1 MHSVQSFFFFF
12 FFFLGGGGGG
22 GGGGVEQGRECRG
35 LHVSEDNKV
44 GGSAGRNTEAMD
56 FIFWIS

>member
-1 MHSVQSFFFFF
+1 MSNAFYAKFFLFFFFF
-12 FFFLGGGGGG
+12 WG
-22 GGGGVEQGRECRG
+22 GGGGVEQGREWRG